1 MKWRFGKP
9 AMWLVVAGMAALATP
24 MAAQRRRPNR
34 PPPVDL
40 PKGPVRQV
48 ILKNCTACHGIDDY
62 AFFALDRAGWQSLL
76 ETKHKSGGAV
86 LSDQDLN
93 TLLDYLVSKFGPNS
107 KPFKPPPDQGRPAA
121 VANNDEAVGTASVD
135 IATRKILD
143 TACTTCHTLEQVYA
157 ARYTEEKWREL
168 VSEMRNKGAKVS
180 DGDVDALVEYFAR
193 TQGTNTN

>member
-9 AMWLVVAGMAALATP
+9 AMWLAVVGMAALATP

-48 ILKNCTACHGIDDY
+48 ILRNCTACHGIDDY
-62 AFFALDRAGWQSLL
+62 AFFALDRAGWQSLIG
-76 ETKHKSGGAV
+76 TKHKSGGAV
-86 LSDQDLN
+86 LTDQDRN

-107 KPFKPPPDQGRPAA
+107 KPFKPPQGQGGPA
-121 VANNDEAVGTASVD
+121 VVNNDEVVGTASAD

-143 TACTTCHTLEQVYA
+143 TACTACHTLEQVYA
-157 ARYTEEKWREL
+157 ARYTEDKWREL
-168 VSEMRNKGAKVS
+168 VSDMRNKGAKVS

-193 TQGTNTN
+193 TQATNPN

>member
-9 AMWLVVAGMAALATP
+9 AMWLLIAGMALATP

-40 PKGPVRQV
+40 PKGPVRQI
-48 ILKNCTACHGIDDY
+48 ILRNCTACHGIDDY

-76 ETKHKSGGAV
+76 ETKHKSGGDV
-86 LSDQDLN
+86 LSDQDRS
-93 TLLDYLVSKFGPNS
+93 TLLDYLVSKFGPKS
-107 KPFKPPPDQGRPAA
+107 TPFKPPQGQGRPAA
-121 VANNDEAVGTASVD
+121 VVNNDEVVGTASAD

-143 TACTTCHTLEQVYA
+143 TACTACHTLDQVYA
-157 ARYTEEKWREL
+157 ERNTEEKWREI

-180 DGDVDALVEYFAR
+180 DGDIDALVEYFAR

>member
-9 AMWLVVAGMAALATP
+9 AMWLVLVGIAALATP

-40 PKGPVRQV
+40 PKGPVREI
-48 ILKNCTACHGIDDY
+48 ILRNCTACHGIDDY

-86 LSDQDLN
+86 LSDQDRN
-93 TLLDYLVSKFGPNS
+93 TLLDYLTTKFGPNS
-107 KPFKPPPDQGRPAA
+107 QPFKPPQGQARPAA
-121 VANNDEAVGTASVD
+121 LVNNDEVVGTASAD

-143 TACTTCHTLEQVYA
+143 TACTACHMLDQVYA

-168 VSEMRNKGAKVS
+168 VSEMRNKGARLS
-180 DGDVDALVEYFAR
+180 DGDIDALVEYFAR
-193 TQGTNTN
+193 TQGTN